1 MTETGGV
8 SYTDKRQL
16 QRAEAALQEFRQ
28 HKQGERSEFAAEFQR
43 LTDERQAAFG
53 VLESLGLAALLAGC
67 DAALKAGALKLLW
80 LENLGGGR
88 LAACFAGEAAELDR
102 ALKAGVAAAKRVEE
116 WAFAQVLAEP
126 APQLKKW
133 LLAGA
138 FGGQNREVGHML
150 EPKEAL
156 PEVKRRV
163 RLSNAA
169 TLLECTDGELKELVR
184 RRAPQLSEQDLAQ
197 MRRQDMVDWLANRG
211 GLQ

>member
-1 MTETGGV
+1 MTETGGIN
-8 SYTDKRQL
+8 YTDKRQL

-28 HKQGERSEFAAEFQR
+28 QKTGERSEFAAEFQR

-53 VLESLGLAALLAGC
+53 VLESLGLAALLSGC
-67 DAALKAGALKLLW
+67 DAALKAGALQLLW

-88 LAACFAGEAAELDR
+88 AAACFAGETAELDR

-116 WAFAQVLAEP
+116 WAFAQILAEP

-138 FGGQNREVGHML
+138 FDERTRGGEQMREA
-150 EPKEAL
+150 KEVL
-156 PEVKRRV
+156 PDVQRRV

-184 RRAPQLSEQDLAQ
+184 RRAPQLSEQELAG

>member
-1 MTETGGV
+1 MTETSGV
-8 SYTDKRQL
+8 NYTDKRQL
-16 QRAEAALQEFRQ
+16 QRAEAALQGFRQ
-28 HKQGERSEFAAEFQR
+28 HKQGEKSEFAAEFQR

-80 LENLGGGR
+80 LENLGNGR
-88 LAACFAGEAAELDR
+88 AAACFAGEAAELDR

-116 WAFAQVLAEP
+116 WAFAQILAEP

-138 FGGQNREVGHML
+138 FGEQDKEVREML

-184 RRAPQLSEQDLAQ
+184 RRAPQLSEQDLAN